1 MKVKVN
7 GSAKPSL
14 ITKLKD
20 SPNSFQTWSQF
31 LYRLSTILDV
41 QNTAFIVPVEDD
53 YGFQTG
59 IYPVLPS
66 MCELLEY
73 NGKVFIKYTFLSGES
88 EIIEFNRCGIMT
100 KFQYKNDFFGE
111 NNLALTPTMELI
123 NIQNQGIN
131 EATKQGASFRFMARQ
146 VNFSNDEDLANTGK
160 NFTEKNFKN
169 NSSEV
174 LLFPNTWDQI
184 KQIISKPYVVD
195 AAQMEQIRNN
205 VFDYFGSN
213 EKIVQ
218 NKAYGDEMNAYY
230 EGAIE
235 PFAIQFSEVL
245 TKMIFTHRERTA
257 GNEII
262 ASTNRIQFWSTKEK
276 LELAKMWGDRGYGEI
291 DEIRNFFDFGELPD
305 GKGKVIP
312 IRGEYKD
319 VGTNLD
325 GGNKK

>member
-1 MKVKVN
+1 
-7 GSAKPSL
+7 
-14 ITKLKD
+14 
-20 SPNSFQTWSQF
+20 
-31 LYRLSTILDV
+31 
-41 QNTAFIVPVEDD
+41 
-53 YGFQTG
+53 
-59 IYPVLPS
+59 